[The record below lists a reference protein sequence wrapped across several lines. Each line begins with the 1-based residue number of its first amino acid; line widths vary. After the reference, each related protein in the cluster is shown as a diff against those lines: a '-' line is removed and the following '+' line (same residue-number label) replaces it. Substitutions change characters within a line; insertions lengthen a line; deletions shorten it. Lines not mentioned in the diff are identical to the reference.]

1 MCNVNNSDC
10 NQPMTSDVEVW
21 NENKIERIIPIKRF
35 NIKDIKYLLVWKTI
49 EINKNVSEA

>member
-21 NENKIERIIPIKRF
+21 NENKIERIIPSKRL